1 MAVNPMQRKARNSF
15 LLGIIVALLITGT
28 IIVLLFLQLKKMKDE
43 QAAAEANLRVV
54 YTLKYDVKSGE
65 ILTEDMFE
73 MKEVDKDTIPIG
85 AVDIS
90 SVMDLWYLQ
99 TEDGKTI
106 GRDEEGLYINETD
119 NLMEVDSSQA
129 NSRNTYSYTY
139 MNENNE
145 ETTLYFKTITNRDE
159 NDLTRLYEE
168 GNTGNVYKYVLNN
181 GTITREFIKLNSVP
195 LLAKIDMNKNTV
207 ITPYYVVQSDEVT
220 TDDLREEEYNMIV
233 LPVDLETN
241 DYVDIRLMLP
251 NGQNFIVISKAKVE
265 VPTNSDGTYV
275 SDTIKVKLREDEIL
289 SISSAIV
296 EAYGIEGAY
305 LYATKYVEAGLQ
317 EEAIP
322 TYVPNAEVTKL
333 LGYQPGENGGV
344 KFTNPAI
351 IETAEEELKRRYSN
365 ASIRNENLQ
374 PMINGNEDY
383 PTNVQ
388 DGMTEGAAKSQEAR
402 TNYLDLLSSQ

>member
-15 LLGIIVALLITGT
+15 LLGIILTLIITGVV
-28 IIVLLFLQLKKMKDE
+28 IALLFLQLKKVKDE
-43 QAAAEANLRVV
+43 QAAEAAKLRNV

-73 MKEVDKDTIPIG
+73 MITVSEDTIPDSATSLSTVI
-85 AVDIS
+85 DS
-90 SVMDLWYLQ
+90 WYLQ
-99 TEDGKTI
+99 TEDGKAI
-106 GRDEEGLYINETD
+106 NRDEEGLYIDETD
-119 NLMEVDSSQA
+119 KLMEVDSSQA
-129 NSRNTYSYTY
+129 NSRNTYTY
-139 MNENNE
+139 DDNGTM
-145 ETTLYFKTITNRDE
+145 LYFMSTTNSE
-159 NDLTRLYEE
+159 GNDVTRLYEE
-168 GNTGNVYKYVLNN
+168 MNTGNVYKYVLNN

-195 LLAKIDMNKNTV
+195 LLAKIDIKAKTV
-207 ITPYYVVQSDEVT
+207 ITDDYVVQSDEVT
-220 TDDLREEEYNMIV
+220 TDDLREEEYNMII

-265 VPTNSDGTYV
+265 VPANPDGTYV
-275 SDTIKVKLREDEIL
+275 ADTIKIKLREDEIL

-322 TYVPNAEVTKL
+322 TYVPNAEVSKL
-333 LGYQPGENGGV
+333 LGYSSTSDGRMQ
-344 KFTNPAI
+344 FTNPAI
-351 IETAEEELKRRYSN
+351 IETAKEELRRRYAN
-365 ASIRNENLQ
+365 TGTRNESLQ
-374 PMINGNEDY
+374 PIIDGNEDY

-388 DGMTEGAAKSQEAR
+388 DGMTEGTAKSQEAR

>member
-15 LLGIIVALLITGT
+15 LLGIILTLIITGVV
-28 IIVLLFLQLKKMKDE
+28 IALLFLQLKKVKDE
-43 QAAAEANLRVV
+43 QAAEAAKLRNV

-73 MKEVDKDTIPIG
+73 MITVSEDTIPDSATSLSTVI
-85 AVDIS
+85 DS
-90 SVMDLWYLQ
+90 WYLQ
-99 TEDGKTI
+99 TEDGKAI
-106 GRDEEGLYINETD
+106 SRDEEGLYIDETD
-119 NLMEVDSSQA
+119 KLMEVDSSQA
-129 NSRNTYSYTY
+129 NSRNTYTY
-139 MNENNE
+139 DDNGTM
-145 ETTLYFKTITNRDE
+145 LYFMSTTNSE
-159 NDLTRLYEE
+159 GNDVTRLYEE
-168 GNTGNVYKYVLNN
+168 MNTGNVYKYVLNN

-195 LLAKIDMNKNTV
+195 LLAKIDIKAKTV
-207 ITPYYVVQSDEVT
+207 ITDDYVVQSDEVT
-220 TDDLREEEYNMIV
+220 TDDLREEEYNMII

-265 VPTNSDGTYV
+265 VPANPDGTYV
-275 SDTIKVKLREDEIL
+275 ADTIKIKLREDEIL

-322 TYVPNAEVTKL
+322 TYVPNAEVSKL
-333 LGYQPGENGGV
+333 LGYSSTSDGRMQ
-344 KFTNPAI
+344 FTNPAI
-351 IETAEEELKRRYSN
+351 IETAKEELRRRYAN
-365 ASIRNENLQ
+365 TGTRNESLQ
-374 PMINGNEDY
+374 PMIDGNEDY

-388 DGMTEGAAKSQEAR
+388 DGMTEGTAKSQEAR

>member
-15 LLGIIVALLITGT
+15 LLGMILTLIITGVV
-28 IIVLLFLQLKKMKDE
+28 IALLFLQLKKVKDE
-43 QAAAEANLRVV
+43 QAAEAAKLRNV

-73 MKEVDKDTIPIG
+73 MITVSEDTIPKNATSLSTVID
-85 AVDIS
+85 A
-90 SVMDLWYLQ
+90 WYLQ

-106 GRDEEGLYINETD
+106 SRDEEGLYINETD
-119 NLMEVDSSQA
+119 NLMEVDSSQS
-129 NSRNTYSYTY
+129 NSRNTYTY
-139 MNENNE
+139 DDNG
-145 ETTLYFKTITNRDE
+145 TILYFMSTTNSE
-159 NDLTRLYEE
+159 GNDVTRLYEE
-168 GNTGNVYKYVLNN
+168 MNTGNVYKYVLNN

-195 LLAKIDMNKNTV
+195 LLAKIDIKAKTV
-207 ITPYYVVQSDEVT
+207 ITDDYVVQSDEVT

-241 DYVDIRLMLP
+241 DYIDIRLMLP

-265 VPTNSDGTYV
+265 VPENADGTYV
-275 SDTIKVKLREDEIL
+275 ADTIKIKLREDEIL

-317 EEAIP
+317 GEAIP
-322 TYVPNAEVTKL
+322 TYVPNAEVSKL
-333 LGYQPGENGGV
+333 LGYSSTPDGRMQ
-344 KFTNPAI
+344 FTNPAI
-351 IETAEEELKRRYSN
+351 IETAKEELRRRYAN
-365 ASIRNENLQ
+365 TGTRNESLQ
-374 PMINGNEDY
+374 PMIDGNEDY

-388 DGMTEGAAKSQEAR
+388 DGLNEGTAKSQEAR
-402 TNYLDLLSSQ
+402 ANYLELLTAQ

>member
-15 LLGIIVALLITGT
+15 LLGIILTLIITGVV
-28 IIVLLFLQLKKMKDE
+28 IALLFLQLKKVKDE
-43 QAAAEANLRVV
+43 QAAEAAKLRNV

-73 MKEVDKDTIPIG
+73 MITVSEDTIPDSATSLSTVI
-85 AVDIS
+85 DS
-90 SVMDLWYLQ
+90 WYLQ
-99 TEDGKTI
+99 TEDGKAI
-106 GRDEEGLYINETD
+106 NRDEEGLYIDETD
-119 NLMEVDSSQA
+119 KLMEVDSSQA
-129 NSRNTYSYTY
+129 NSRNTYTY
-139 MNENNE
+139 DDNGTM
-145 ETTLYFKTITNRDE
+145 LYFMSTTNSE
-159 NDLTRLYEE
+159 GNDVTRLYEE
-168 GNTGNVYKYVLNN
+168 MNTGNVYKYVLNN

-195 LLAKIDMNKNTV
+195 LLAKIDIKAKTV
-207 ITPYYVVQSDEVT
+207 ITDDYVVQSDEVT
-220 TDDLREEEYNMIV
+220 TDDLREEEYNMII

-265 VPTNSDGTYV
+265 VPANPDGTYV
-275 SDTIKVKLREDEIL
+275 ADTIKIKLREDEIL

-322 TYVPNAEVTKL
+322 TYVPNAEVSKL
-333 LGYQPGENGGV
+333 LGYSSTSDGRMQ
-344 KFTNPAI
+344 FTNPAI
-351 IETAEEELKRRYSN
+351 IETAKEELRRRYAN
-365 ASIRNENLQ
+365 TGTRNESLQ
-374 PMINGNEDY
+374 PMIDGNEDY

-388 DGMTEGAAKSQEAR
+388 DGMTEGTAKSQEAR

>member
-15 LLGIIVALLITGT
+15 LLGIILTLIITGVV
-28 IIVLLFLQLKKMKDE
+28 IALLFLQLKKVKDE
-43 QAAAEANLRVV
+43 QAAEAAKLRNV

-73 MKEVDKDTIPIG
+73 MITVSEDTIPKNATSLSTVID
-85 AVDIS
+85 A
-90 SVMDLWYLQ
+90 WYLQ

-106 GRDEEGLYINETD
+106 SRDEEGLYINETD
-119 NLMEVDSSQA
+119 NLMEVDSSQS
-129 NSRNTYSYTY
+129 NSRNTYTY
-139 MNENNE
+139 DDNG
-145 ETTLYFKTITNRDE
+145 TILYFMSTTNSE
-159 NDLTRLYEE
+159 GNDVTRLYEE
-168 GNTGNVYKYVLNN
+168 MNTGNVYKYVLNN

-195 LLAKIDMNKNTV
+195 LLAKIDIKAKTV
-207 ITPYYVVQSDEVT
+207 ITDDYVVQSDEVT
-220 TDDLREEEYNMIV
+220 TDDLREEEYNMII

-265 VPTNSDGTYV
+265 VPANPDGTYV
-275 SDTIKVKLREDEIL
+275 ADTIKIKLREDEIL

-322 TYVPNAEVTKL
+322 TYVPNAEVSKL
-333 LGYQPGENGGV
+333 LGYSSTSDGRMQ
-344 KFTNPAI
+344 FTNPAI
-351 IETAEEELKRRYSN
+351 IETAKEELRRRYAN
-365 ASIRNENLQ
+365 TGTRNESLQ
-374 PMINGNEDY
+374 PMIDGNEDY

-388 DGMTEGAAKSQEAR
+388 DGMTEGTAKSQEAR